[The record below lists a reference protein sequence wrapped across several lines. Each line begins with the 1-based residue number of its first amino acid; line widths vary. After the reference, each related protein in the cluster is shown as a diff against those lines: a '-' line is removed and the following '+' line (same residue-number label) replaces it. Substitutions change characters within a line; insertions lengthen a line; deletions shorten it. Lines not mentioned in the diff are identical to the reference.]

1 MDPLTDALV
10 AIELSCV
17 FKVMINELFQ
27 EIEKDKRRI
36 NFLPLSSH

>member
-10 AIELSCV
+10 SIELSYV
-17 FKVMINELFQ
+17 FKVMINDQ